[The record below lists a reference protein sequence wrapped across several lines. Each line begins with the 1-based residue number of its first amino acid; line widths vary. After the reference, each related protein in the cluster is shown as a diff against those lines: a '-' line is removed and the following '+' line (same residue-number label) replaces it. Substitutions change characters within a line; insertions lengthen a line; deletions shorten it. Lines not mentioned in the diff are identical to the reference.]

1 MLYWFFFTGKH
12 DGTEQNVKK
21 LRELL
26 KYLVHILKQE
36 LGVNDLQEKTV
47 FHSKSI
53 EEHFSAEPLRKEL
66 QSVKDLNDYDRL
78 DMSLVFA
85 LLRNFCEKIKAPVR
99 GWDYEPP
106 DEEKTVGADI
116 ERIRFIWNKYCDND
130 LQFKHLDD
138 VYNRMK
144 QNVGTVPVHG
154 VGGNRKHKDE
164 DDFELMKDKILS
176 ESYTFCK
183 QSITVF

>member
-1 MLYWFFFTGKH
+1 MLYWVFFTGKH
-12 DGTEQNVKK
+12 DKTEQNVKK

-36 LGVNDLQEKTV
+36 LGVNDLQEKIV

-53 EEHFSAEPLRKEL
+53 EEHFTAEPLRKEL
-66 QSVKDLNDYDRL
+66 RSVKDLNDYDRL

-85 LLRNFCEKIKAPVR
+85 LLCNFCEKIKAPMR

-106 DEEKTVGADI
+106 AEENNVAADI
-116 ERIRFIWNKYCDND
+116 ERIRFMWNKYCDND

-144 QNVGTVPVHG
+144 QKFGTVPVHG
-154 VGGNRKHKDE
+154 RDSNKENKDE
-164 DDFELMKDKILS
+164 DDFELMKDKIQS
-176 ESYTFCK
+176 KTFIIK
-183 QSITVF
+183 YLL